1 MDLLA
6 DRRTKTV
13 WDTFA
18 PGRALE
24 IIQQVVDDEPLTGRI
39 VRVRGREFVNFVSCS
54 YLGLE
59 LDQQVIEGVTAAA
72 RRYGAA
78 FSASRTYVSAPPYRE
93 FERLLAEI
101 SGAYPVV
108 ATTTTLGHFSFMSV
122 MIQPEDVVLLDQQV
136 HNSVQLAAQTV
147 AGKAKI
153 IPVRHNDVAR
163 IERAVKKYLA
173 DPNTNNVWYC
183 GDGVYSMYGDVA
195 PVSDLLRLLDRHERF
210 YCYLDDAHGMSTQGR
225 HGRGYVLSQMDR
237 MHERLV
243 VAVSFAKCFG
253 MGGGAAILLPRED
266 WQDVLRT
273 CGATM
278 IFSGPISP
286 PMLGGGIA
294 SARIHLSDAFSGLLS
309 DLHRRIALFRAVAGE
324 LGLQVVSSPLS
335 PIQYV
340 MLGDFERALRVARA
354 AFDAGFMV
362 NCCAYPAVAINH
374 AGIRL
379 CVTRHVSDSDI
390 RGVLGVIQRAAGQ
403 AQPLDTSAGLDG
415 VEPAAFP
422 SKDWTNAEA
431 CSRVRV

>member
-1 MDLLA
+1 MNLLA
-6 DRRTKTV
+6 DRRTKTI

-18 PGRALE
+18 PGRALG
-24 IIQQVVDDEPLTGRI
+24 IIQQVVDDEPLTGRT

-59 LDQQVIEGVTAAA
+59 LDPRVIDGVATAA

-78 FSASRTYVSAPPYRE
+78 FSASRTYASAPPYAE
-93 FERLLAEI
+93 FERLLARI

-122 MIQPEDVVLLDQQV
+122 MIQPGDVVLLDQQV

-147 AGKAKI
+147 AHKAKLV
-153 IPVRHNDVAR
+153 PVRHNDLGR
-163 IERAVKKYLA
+163 LERAVVKYLA
-173 DPNTNNVWYC
+173 EPGTNHVWYC

-195 PVSDLLRLLDRHERF
+195 PVGELLHLLDRHERL

-237 MHERLV
+237 MHDRLV

-253 MGGGAAILLPRED
+253 MGGGAAILLPRAE

-294 SARIHLSDAFSGLLS
+294 SAKIHLADGFPALLA
-309 DLHRRIALFRAVAGE
+309 DLRQRVSLFRSEAAG
-324 LGLQVVSSPLS
+324 LGLRVLSSERS

-340 MLGDFERALRVARA
+340 LLGDFERALCATRA
-354 AFDAGFMV
+354 VFDAGYMV
-362 NCCAYPAVAINH
+362 NICAYPAVALNH

-379 CVTRHVSDSDI
+379 TVTRHVTASDI
-390 RGVLGVIQRAAGQ
+390 RGVLGAIHAA
-403 AQPLDTSAGLDG
+403 
-415 VEPAAFP
+415 
-422 SKDWTNAEA
+422 
-431 CSRVRV
+431 VRV